1 MKRQAGLSLMPLLAP
16 ILVTTSVVATMLV
29 ACTSPPSTSQPTD
42 SGTWFVEVE
51 EEGGYWLGPDTLQMV
66 GSDPLDE
73 SPPELRLSWNGR
85 DVPYFPSRTDKG
97 WGLFLFAADHATRYT
112 RRTAFRLDVGV
123 PGTVMQLEEATA
135 AASPA
140 GGLVTLHREEDQR
153 YLPQADAVIPWFWEP
168 LYTPGVI
175 THTVELDEALPG
187 PITVTLHLWSHTA
200 SSANPDHLLRLKW
213 DGQQVGEWEW
223 DGLGMQHLTASWDEA
238 HPGGE
243 HALAFEAPELPGVSV
258 AMAWLDGWDVTYR
271 RQVEADGTIWRAEG
285 TATHVGAGIEGYV
298 LDVTDPFAP
307 QGLRSIPAEG
317 TVGTVPG
324 HRYWAGELVE
334 ASSPLEV
341 RPAQQVD
348 LDDLGDV
355 TYLALAPAEF
365 HVSLQTLLEH
375 RRGQGLETTVV
386 TPQAVYDTFGNGRPA
401 PEAIRAMVQSLP
413 GLRYLLVVGDGA
425 AESDGYDGDVG
436 LLRVVVPLAR
446 TTVLGETPNDAFFG
460 YDGNGKPSVAVGR
473 LPASTPG
480 EVAAMVEKTILWETQ
495 EATPE
500 ALLLSDDEAEFSTLI
515 GEIAALLP
523 PGIPTQRV
531 DAGEEGSREKAL
543 ELLRDGPV
551 WLNYN
556 GHGSLTLLC
565 DEGILTLEDG
575 KSWRKPVLVVAWTCL
590 AAHYIHPTQVSM
602 AETWLREPKGGAVA
616 FLGPVG
622 ETTTGEQTPFARV
635 FYQALLEKQRM
646 GDAWLA
652 ALQAGGSQDV
662 ARGFVILGD
671 PALQVLGE

>member
-1 MKRQAGLSLMPLLAP
+1 
-16 ILVTTSVVATMLV
+16 
-29 ACTSPPSTSQPTD
+29 
-42 SGTWFVEVE
+42 
-51 EEGGYWLGPDTLQMV
+51 V
-66 GSDPLDE
+66 GADPLDK
-73 SPPELRLSWNGR
+73 SAPELRLSWDQQ
-85 DVPYFPSRTDKG
+85 DVPYFPFHTDKG
-97 WGLFLFAADHATRYT
+97 WGLFFFAADRATRYT
-112 RRTAFRLDVGV
+112 RRTAFRLEVGA
-123 PGTVMQLEEATA
+123 PGTVMQLEEAPATT
-135 AASPA
+135 SPA
-140 GGLVTLHREEDQR
+140 DGLTVLHREEDHR
-153 YLPQADAVIPWFWEP
+153 YLPQADAAIPWFWEP

-213 DGQQVGEWEW
+213 DGQQVGEWDW
-223 DGLGMQHLTASWDEA
+223 DGLGMQHLTASWDEG
-238 HPGGE
+238 HPDGE
-243 HALAFEAPELPGVSV
+243 HALAIEAPELPGASV
-258 AMAWLDGWDVTYR
+258 AMVWLDGWDVTYR
-271 RQVEADGTIWRAEG
+271 QQIEADGTVWWAEG
-285 TATHVGAGIEGYV
+285 TATRVGAESGGYV

-307 QGLRSIPAEG
+307 QNLHSIPAGG
-317 TVGTVPG
+317 TVATVPG
-324 HRYWAGELVE
+324 HRYWAGGLVE

-341 RPAQQVD
+341 RPAQKVD

-365 HVSLQTLLEH
+365 HASLQALLEH
-375 RRGQGLETTVV
+375 RREQELETAVV
-386 TPQAVYDTFGNGRPA
+386 TPQAAYDTFGNGRPA

-425 AESDGYDGDVG
+425 AESDGYDGEVG
-436 LLRVVVPLAR
+436 ALRVVVPLAR

-460 YDGNGKPSVAVGR
+460 YDGNGQPGVAVGR
-473 LPASTPG
+473 FPASSPG
-480 EVAAMVEKTILWETQ
+480 EVVGMVEKTILWETQ
-495 EATPE
+495 EGLPG

-515 GEIAALLP
+515 GEIATLLP
-523 PGIPTQRV
+523 PEIQTQQV
-531 DAGEEGSREKAL
+531 DAGAEGSREKAL
-543 ELLRDGPV
+543 ELLRDGPI

-575 KSWRKPVLVVAWTCL
+575 KSWRKPALVVAWTCL
-590 AAHYIHPTQVSM
+590 AAHYIHPTQVSI

-622 ETTTGEQTPFARV
+622 ETTTGEQTPFARA

-646 GDAWLA
+646 GDAWLT

-662 ARGFVILGD
+662 ARGFIILGD
-671 PALQVLGE
+671 PALRVLGE